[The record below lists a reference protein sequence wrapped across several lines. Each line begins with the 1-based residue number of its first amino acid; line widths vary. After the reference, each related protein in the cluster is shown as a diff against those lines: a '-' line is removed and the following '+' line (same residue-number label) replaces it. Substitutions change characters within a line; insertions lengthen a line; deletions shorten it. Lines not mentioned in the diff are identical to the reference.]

1 MKNVLLLLTVAIA
14 LSACTPTPTPE
25 PGPTPNPAPTPTTT
39 PKPLFIPIPGA
50 LVGSGDGTK
59 EGTVYVS
66 PTADEIEVM
75 KLVNEVRTK
84 GTVNGVPATAG
95 TCVDGTWKALPA
107 LTYNGLFA
115 YAARKHADY
124 LKNVGYVTHEE
135 LDSGSPYFYGAV
147 PRDRVIR
154 AYRELANL
162 EKSYTGTNSTADGGE
177 LAGFGY
183 AGAQDMVKG
192 WLNSTGHCQALMNA
206 GITQVGA
213 ASNTIPDPYVR
224 TWALIVGR

>member
-25 PGPTPNPAPTPTTT
+25 PGPTPNPAPTPTPT

-115 YAARKHADY
+115 YASRKHAEY
-124 LKNVGYVTHEE
+124 MSNVGYEGHAETNT
-135 LDSGSPYFYGAV
+135 SSTYFYGSNAFE
-147 PRDRVIR
+147 RVTR
-154 AYRELANL
+154 AYKELTNIASL
-162 EKSYTGTNSTADGGE
+162 QPGEVVGTGRSTPVKIVEDWLSSNSHCVILFNTNVQQFGVGEATGPIDTAQNRWGR
-177 LAGFGY
+177 
-183 AGAQDMVKG
+183 
-192 WLNSTGHCQALMNA
+192 S
-206 GITQVGA
+206 
-213 ASNTIPDPYVR
+213 
-224 TWALIVGR
+224 WALIVR

>member
-1 MKNVLLLLTVAIA
+1 MKNVLLLLTAAIA

-25 PGPTPNPAPTPTTT
+25 PGPTPNPAPTPTPT

-66 PTADEIEVM
+66 PTADEIAI
-75 KLVNEVRTK
+75 LNGINEVRTK
-84 GTVNGVPATAG
+84 GTLNGVPVTAG

-124 LKNVGYVTHEE
+124 IQATGEYDHVESQTGAPT
-135 LDSGSPYFYGAV
+135 FYGAN
-147 PRDRVIR
+147 PTDRVAR
-154 AYRELANL
+154 AYREKGVENPPSVAEVLDKVLNV
-162 EKSYTGTNSTADGGE
+162 GGE
-177 LAGFGY
+177 ESIQTVNVWMQSAPHCRILMRSDVKEFGAG
-183 AGAQDMVKG
+183 VTEVNTRRI
-192 WLNSTGHCQALMNA
+192 LNVDL
-206 GITQVGA
+206 
-213 ASNTIPDPYVR
+213 R
-224 TWALIVGR
+224 

>member
-1 MKNVLLLLTVAIA
+1 MKNVLLLLTAAIA

-25 PGPTPNPAPTPTTT
+25 PGPTPNPAPTPTPT

-66 PTADEIEVM
+66 PTADEIAI
-75 KLVNEVRTK
+75 LNGINEVRTK
-84 GTVNGVPATAG
+84 GTLNGVPVTAG

-124 LKNVGYVTHEE
+124 IQATGEYDHVESQTGAPT
-135 LDSGSPYFYGAV
+135 FYGAN
-147 PRDRVIR
+147 PTDRVAR
-154 AYRELANL
+154 AYREHGVGNVP
-162 EKSYTGTNSTADGGE
+162 SVGE
-177 LAGFGY
+177 VLAGGGITWSRAIDGWMKSPSHCRILMRSDFKE
-183 AGAQDMVKG
+183 AG
-192 WLNSTGHCQALMNA
+192 A
-206 GITQVGA
+206 GITEV
-213 ASNTIPDPYVR
+213 NTHWIMNVNLR
-224 TWALIVGR
+224 